1 MKKIYILSGKTG
13 IGKTTFLA
21 NWIKENNADGILAP
35 VLNSKRHLHHISSNQ
50 IKKLEVAYKAENKK
64 TISVGKYLFDEN
76 IFEWAREKLF
86 ESFKSNPEWLV
97 IDEIGPL
104 ELNGKGLEPAISQIL
119 KSIDNQSKI
128 KIIFV
133 VRENLIDKFFKHYK
147 LNLNNI
153 EFLKM

>member
-13 IGKTTFLA
+13 IGKTTFLL
-21 NWIKENNADGILAP
+21 NWIKDKNADGILAP
-35 VLNSKRHLHHISSNQ
+35 VVNSKRHLQHISSNQ
-50 IKKLEVAYKAENKK
+50 IKKLEVDDKAENKK

-104 ELNGKGLEPAISQIL
+104 ELDGNGLEPAVSEIL
-119 KSIDNQSKI
+119 NSIDNQSKI

-133 VRENLIDKFFKHYK
+133 VRENLIENFFEHYD
-147 LNLNNI
+147 
-153 EFLKM
+153 LKTKRS